1 MRKQQC
7 RMASGGAVARVNGT
21 AAGAEASAVESDA
34 IDGSTSASRHA
45 MNGATWGAAPPS
57 SD

>member
-1 MRKQQC
+1 
-7 RMASGGAVARVNGT
+7 MASGGAVARVNGT